1 MFGLAWRNI
10 WRQARRSLITILAMA
25 VGAAVCIPAMSFM
38 DGMFATMFDVAVTQQ
53 TGHVRVEHP
62 DYPDTNSMFDTM
74 VDAQEKLTALE
85 ALPNVSAVTWRAY
98 GAGLLGTEKKSVG
111 ATLVGIDPAR
121 ESDVSPTET
130 MVKEG
135 EWLSKPGQILLGFG
149 LANEIEASVG
159 GEVVIMT
166 QASDGSIGAGAY
178 TVVGLVKSA
187 NVMRDKQGAWLT
199 LTDMQD
205 LLVIEN
211 QVHELV
217 LLSADG
223 RDNVDVLKA
232 NVVETVGEEVLART
246 WYEAQPQMA
255 EMLKLGQQQSSIMLL
270 IVFFLAG
277 FGVLNT
283 MLMSVFERTRELG
296 VMMALGTRPRDV
308 VRLILMEGFLLS
320 VMGVILGG
328 ILGGGLTYWLVT
340 EGIDLGYGDF
350 EMSGVVF
357 PNRLK
362 GVFHPNQATS
372 VFASMMVISVLAALW
387 PAWRASKL
395 EPVDAMRAD

>member
-1 MFGLAWRNI
+1 MLGLAWRNI

-74 VDAQEKLTALE
+74 ADAQEKLTALE

-121 ESDVSPTET
+121 ESNVSPTET
-130 MVKEG
+130 MLKEG

-149 LANEIEASVG
+149 LANDIEASVG

-187 NVMRDKQGAWLT
+187 NVVRDKQGAWLT
-199 LTDMQD
+199 LADMQD

-232 NVVETVGEEVLART
+232 NVEKTVGEDVLART

-328 ILGGGLTYWLVT
+328 ILGGGFTYLLVT

-362 GVFHPNQATS
+362 GVFQPHHTTS
-372 VFASMMVISVLAALW
+372 VFGSMMVISVLAALW